1 MLIPTNIYNENQC
14 QKICD
19 GTNFQKY
26 LEQIKLQ
33 ISGNNFFK
41 SGYTPCLLNESRNIT
56 ATQNSYKSR
65 IEQWNNIGMNR
76 NLLKKIGF
84 IEFTNSAESNCFKG
98 EDNITFF
105 THKSIFFVCL

>member
-1 MLIPTNIYNENQC
+1 MVTNEAYGQPKC
-14 QKICD
+14 KKICD
-19 GTNFQKY
+19 ETNLPNY
-26 LEQIKLQ
+26 IKEIRTLLN
-33 ISGNNFFK
+33 GNTFFN

-56 ATQNSYKSR
+56 ITNNSYKSR